1 MCINPLRPEELI
13 NKRKELSDIANNTE
27 SETFANT
34 GLSSSRGAAY
44 EAVRNKEDDL
54 ELEFLEK
61 MNEEDYFND
70 LFKRAN
76 S

>member
-1 MCINPLRPEELI
+1 MCINHIGPEEI
-13 NKRKELSDIANNTE
+13 SRRKTVSDQKNDTELE
-27 SETFANT
+27 SFANT
-34 GLSSSRGAAY
+34 RLSSSRGEAY
-44 EAVRNKEDDL
+44 RAVRDKEDDL